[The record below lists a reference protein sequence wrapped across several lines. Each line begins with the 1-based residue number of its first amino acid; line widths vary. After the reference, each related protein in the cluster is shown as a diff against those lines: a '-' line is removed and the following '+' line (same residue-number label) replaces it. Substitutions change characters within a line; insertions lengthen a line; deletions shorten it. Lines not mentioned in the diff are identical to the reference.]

1 MKIELKD
8 INKKYGKDF
17 QIEHLN
23 MTIESEKFITF
34 LGPSGCGKTTIL
46 RMIAGLETPDRGEI
60 WFDDT
65 CVFSDKRNFNLPPEK
80 RNLGFV
86 FQDFALW
93 PHMTV
98 FENVAFPLRARKR
111 NENIEEKVMNALKT
125 VKLENL
131 AEGYPSQ
138 MSGGQQQRVAFARAI
153 AGNVDCIL
161 FDEPL
166 SALDAILREEM
177 RGEIK
182 KISRELGITSIF
194 VTHDQIEAMSLSD
207 EVFVLN
213 QGKVEQC
220 GSPQEIYN
228 HPDSKFV
235 AKFIGKSNWIENNMM
250 FRPETASLEPVSEA
264 DVYEAT
270 VIDQQFLGNVY
281 EVQLDM
287 NGNHWVIETPEKQTA
302 KKLAVYID
310 KKKIKVFPQ
319 KILLDTDRRKK

>member
-1 MKIELKD
+1 
-8 INKKYGKDF
+8 
-17 QIEHLN
+17 
-23 MTIESEKFITF
+23 
-34 LGPSGCGKTTIL
+34 
-46 RMIAGLETPDRGEI
+46 
-60 WFDDT
+60 
-65 CVFSDKRNFNLPPEK
+65 
-80 RNLGFV
+80 
-86 FQDFALW
+86 
-93 PHMTV
+93 MTV

-131 AEGYPSQ
+131 AERYPSQ

-182 KISRELGITSIF
+182 QISRELGITSIF

>member
-1 MKIELKD
+1 
-8 INKKYGKDF
+8 
-17 QIEHLN
+17 
-23 MTIESEKFITF
+23 
-34 LGPSGCGKTTIL
+34 
-46 RMIAGLETPDRGEI
+46 MIAGLETPDRGEI

-131 AEGYPSQ
+131 AERYPSQ

-264 DVYEAT
+264 AVYEAT

-287 NGNHWVIETPEKQTA
+287 NGNYWVIETPEKQTA